1 MVAFTE
7 RTWVNGSLLKN
18 FIGENVSIFL
28 CVKDEAGANL
38 IAISSDNQT
47 ITVKISEPS
56 GVPAGDWIELQG
68 KVLNSTTI
76 QCKDIMSFGGEQID
90 FDKDACD
97 MMAHFVNNCKDIF
110 ACT

>member
-1 MVAFTE
+1 MVAFAE

-18 FIGENVSIFL
+18 FIGENISIFL
-28 CVKDEAGANL
+28 RVKDEVGANL
-38 IAISSDNQT
+38 IGISSDNQT
-47 ITVKISEPS
+47 ITVKVSEPS
-56 GVPAGDWIELQG
+56 GVSAGDWIEVQG
-68 KVLNSTTI
+68 KALNSTTV

-110 ACT
+110 AYT